1 MRSLCI
7 IAYAD
12 FLSDGRIIRLADSA
26 SRAGYSVDV
35 ITPRKKKEPSN
46 ETVNHVDVFRLSVQ
60 QYSGRSNFLY
70 IISYLEFF
78 LMSFL
83 KVTVMNFSRRY
94 TVIQVCNIPDFL
106 VFTTCMARLFGA
118 KILLDIHDP
127 MPRTYGA
134 KFEGKKTAFMYHVL
148 LLLEKLSAAYADMVM
163 TVHEP
168 VKRDILVK
176 DGVKSEKITVIANFP
191 DSEIFSVVDNYQVQR
206 PIRMIYHGT
215 IAARFGLGRLLEIFS
230 DADLKEHFF
239 LKIIGEGE
247 YEGHLKLLIRDLGLE
262 KSVDFENRVYP
273 ISQLPDILRHYH
285 LGLAPYEPSPAT
297 DYMLPVKMM
306 ELLAMGIPTITIA
319 NVAIRYYLDEDM
331 YFAYDPANMMT
342 LKNILSKIRDN
353 PALILEKREA
363 IMRNR
368 ENCRW
373 SAERQRY
380 INLLEQLSR

>member
-1 MRSLCI
+1 
-7 IAYAD
+7 
-12 FLSDGRIIRLADSA
+12 
-26 SRAGYSVDV
+26 
-35 ITPRKKKEPSN
+35 
-46 ETVNHVDVFRLSVQ
+46 
-60 QYSGRSNFLY
+60 
-70 IISYLEFF
+70 
-78 LMSFL
+78 MSFS
-83 KVTVMNFSRRY
+83 KRY
-94 TVIQVCNIPDFL
+94 AVIQACNIPDFL
-106 VFTTCMARLFGA
+106 VFTTCLARFFGA

-134 KFEGKKTAFMYHVL
+134 KFDRKGAGLMYQVL
-148 LLLEKLSAAYADMVM
+148 LILEKWSAAYADMVM

-168 VKRDILVK
+168 VKNDILVK
-176 DGVKSEKITVIANFP
+176 DGIRPEKISVIANFP
-191 DSEIFSVVDNYQVQR
+191 DNEIFHVVNNFQVQR

-215 IAARFGLGRLLEIFS
+215 IAARFGLGRLLETFS

-319 NVAIRYYLDEDM
+319 NVAIRHYLDEDM

-353 PALILEKREA
+353 PALILEKRKA

-368 ENCRW
+368 ENYLWRT
-373 SAERQRY
+373 ERQKY
-380 INLLEQLSR
+380 IDLLEQLSP